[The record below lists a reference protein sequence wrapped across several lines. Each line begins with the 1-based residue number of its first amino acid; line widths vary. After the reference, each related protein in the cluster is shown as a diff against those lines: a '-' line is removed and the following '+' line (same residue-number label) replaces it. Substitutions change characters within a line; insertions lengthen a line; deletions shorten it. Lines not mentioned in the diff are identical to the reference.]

1 LVLIVILPQANTIT
15 SVHLYNGHRA
25 KEKLLPLC
33 DMIDD
38 AVYNLRSRKIL
49 THVKADRTLPGRN
62 FDLADSFFYALK
74 KHISDTQFVR
84 ARMFKLELD
93 SAFVERNCAE
103 VPFLARDGDMLA
115 LNNLLSH
122 GRVELVPDNLPDIKS
137 GLIEGYVTR
146 QIDKKRLRFDLRI
159 KPTDSYIYGNPLI
172 PLPHPPCSHLGDD
185 TKQIP
190 LWYDIHGNFVAV
202 MWWKV
207 LAAVMSV
214 LALRPGIGIDEAV
227 KSLRP
232 AVEEWELRLLMEWLV
247 SAKVAKKVHGG
258 GFVTEEWFWMLI
270 DPEIRDL

>member
-1 LVLIVILPQANTIT
+1 
-15 SVHLYNGHRA
+15 
-25 KEKLLPLC
+25 
-33 DMIDD
+33 
-38 AVYNLRSRKIL
+38 
-49 THVKADRTLPGRN
+49 VKADRTLPGRN

-93 SAFVERNCAE
+93 SAFVERSYAE

-115 LNNLLSH
+115 LNNLISH
-122 GRVELVPDNLPDIKS
+122 GRVELVSSNLPDIKS

-146 QIDKKRLRFDLRI
+146 HIDKKRLRFEMKI
-159 KPTDSYIYGNPLI
+159 KPTGSYIYGNPLI
-172 PLPHPPCSHLGDD
+172 PLPHPPCGHLGDD
-185 TKQIP
+185 TKPIP

-207 LAAVMSV
+207 LAAVTSM

-247 SAKVAKKVHGG
+247 RAKVAREALGG